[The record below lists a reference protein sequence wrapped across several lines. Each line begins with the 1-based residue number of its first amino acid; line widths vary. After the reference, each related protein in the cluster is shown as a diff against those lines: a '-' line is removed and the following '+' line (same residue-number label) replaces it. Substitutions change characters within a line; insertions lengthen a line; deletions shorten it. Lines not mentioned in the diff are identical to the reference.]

1 MEWSKDDCVFENEN
15 NEIFVCIDCLLK
27 QSSYKETI
35 TNDVEKKSET
45 LLKTR
50 YLICG
55 QCGGSGRVLGFMDSP
70 MECPDCH
77 GDGIQQ

>member
-1 MEWSKDDCVFENEN
+1 MLWKRRGEEKTPTPEKPTSDN
-15 NEIFVCIDCLLK
+15 
-27 QSSYKETI
+27 QASYKETI